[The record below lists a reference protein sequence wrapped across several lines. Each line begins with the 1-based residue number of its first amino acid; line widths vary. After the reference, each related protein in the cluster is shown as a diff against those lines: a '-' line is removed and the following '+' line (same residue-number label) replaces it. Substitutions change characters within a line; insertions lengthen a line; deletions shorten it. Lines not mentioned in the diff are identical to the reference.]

1 MKGQILDFSVQT
13 NTGVITGENGQRYN
27 FAGAEWKDVKPP
39 TRSMSVDFDVDAT
52 GQAVQI
58 YLAQGQGFSQ
68 FTQNVEQQFQGV
80 IKDHDAKDES
90 AYNIVDWFIKCLKNY
105 ANFTGRA
112 RRSEYWFFVLAQ
124 IIILVIAMVLD
135 AILFSGAPLFY
146 AVTAL
151 GLFLPSLAAG
161 VRRMHDTG
169 RSGWFL
175 LISLIPLIGL
185 IVIYWLASDTKPE
198 TNQWGKPAK

>member
-1 MKGQILDFSVQT
+1 
-13 NTGVITGENGQRYN
+13 
-27 FAGAEWKDVKPP
+27 
-39 TRSMSVDFDVDAT
+39 
-52 GQAVQI
+52 
-58 YLAQGQGFSQ
+58 
-68 FTQNVEQQFQGV
+68 
-80 IKDHDAKDES
+80 
-90 AYNIVDWFIKCLKNY
+90 
-105 ANFTGRA
+105 
-112 RRSEYWFFVLAQ
+112 
-124 IIILVIAMVLD
+124 MVLD
-135 AILFSGAPLFY
+135 GILFSGAPLFY

-198 TNQWGKPAK
+198 TNQWGAPAK